1 METGIH
7 AERDAVVKAVH
18 VTVGRQI
25 DAKDMMME
33 LE

>member
-7 AERDAVVKAVH
+7 AERDAVVKVVPVQA
-18 VTVGRQI
+18 GGQS
-25 DAKDMMME
+25 DAKDWLVE